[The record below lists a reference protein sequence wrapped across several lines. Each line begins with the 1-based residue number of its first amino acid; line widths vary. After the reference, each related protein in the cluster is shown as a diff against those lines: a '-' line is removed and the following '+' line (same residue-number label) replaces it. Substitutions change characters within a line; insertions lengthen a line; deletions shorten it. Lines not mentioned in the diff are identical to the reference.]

1 MVVRIFHK
9 VKTLYINYYYYCYYC
24 HKVKTLPGGLSLQ
37 VSPALFPVGVETPDE
52 LPRPHRGTRAE

>member
-9 VKTLYINYYYYCYYC
+9 VKTLYINYYWYYYC
-24 HKVKTLPGGLSLQ
+24 HKVKTLPGVLSLQ

-52 LPRPHRGTRAE
+52 LHRPHRGTHAE